1 MNFICV
7 FPFVASYAEE
17 AFVLDL
23 DFFYKFFLSFV
34 FGFVFVLFFVLSFL
48 EGGEGE
54 VSTLLHAM
62 SYFVLIR
69 IHFTILNISTTRIA
83 ATTCNVV
90 I

>member
-34 FGFVFVLFFVLSFL
+34 FGFVFVLSFL

-69 IHFTILNISTTRIA
+69 IHFTILNISTTRIV

>member
-34 FGFVFVLFFVLSFL
+34 FGFVFVVFCFVFFG
-48 EGGEGE
+48 GGEGE

-62 SYFVLIR
+62 SHFVLIR
-69 IHFTILNISTTRIA
+69 IHFTILNISTTRIV